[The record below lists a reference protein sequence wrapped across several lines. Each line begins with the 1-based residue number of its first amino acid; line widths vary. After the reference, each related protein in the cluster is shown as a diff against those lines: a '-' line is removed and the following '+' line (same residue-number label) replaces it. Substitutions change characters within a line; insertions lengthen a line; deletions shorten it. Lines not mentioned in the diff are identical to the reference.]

1 MKNNTPFVLAGPLL
15 RHCSP
20 TELNFWLVTNAACEI
35 ELQLFDD
42 NNHNLLQRALKEP
55 EHRQIRMGRDCVM
68 HLLQVK
74 LGHLLPENRLI
85 QYELLLGDQRIPV
98 SQSTDGLC
106 YPGYHHPGFVINS
119 RIDNLLHGSCRK
131 PHHPS
136 EDGLLQVDRVLED
149 TQASPKQRPA
159 MLILS
164 GDQVYADDVAGPM
177 LVAIHQLIEK
187 LGLFDE
193 HWQGTETNCSQ
204 QLFSDPNCYYQREA
218 LLPADKASQKM
229 LERLFA
235 GASKPIFTSSGA
247 HNHLISFSEM
257 LAMYLLVWSP
267 ECWQWVDLAAGEQRI
282 PVKHCARYR
291 QEKAIIQD
299 FSANL
304 KQIRRALAHIPSY
317 MIFDDHDVTD
327 DWNLSRSWEESAYGH
342 PFSKRII
349 GNALLAYFLCQGW
362 GNKPENYPELLAQ
375 TLPRFTDK
383 GIEDHDQLL
392 DIMLRWEHWHYYLD
406 TQPKLIVLDTRTHR
420 WRSES
425 KASKPSGLMDWESL
439 TELQQQLIG
448 EDAVIMVSPAPIF
461 GVKLIEVVQRIFTFF
476 GKALLVD
483 AENWMAHPGA
493 ANVLLNIFRHHKTPP
508 HFVILSGDVH
518 YSFVYNVTLRFRRHS
533 PEILQITS
541 SGIKNTF
548 PERLLRWFDGLNRWL
563 FASRS
568 PLNYFTKR
576 RRMLIKRRQPEHAD
590 GVLLNQSGIGQV
602 LLNED
607 YEKIRARVLS
617 SKGTIEFK

>member
-1 MKNNTPFVLAGPLL
+1 MQNLKQTVLAGPIL
-15 RHCSP
+15 RHSSP
-20 TELNFWLVTNAACEI
+20 TELNFWLVTSAACEI
-35 ELQLFDD
+35 EFQLFLTPEQP
-42 NNHNLLQRALKEP
+42 LLKQTLGQP
-55 EHRQIRMGRDCVM
+55 EHQQIPLGQHCFM
-68 HLLQVK
+68 HLLHIPVD
-74 LGHLLPENRLI
+74 HPLPEDTLLS
-85 QYELLLGDQRIPV
+85 YDLLLGKQRCPV
-98 SQSTDGLC
+98 SKMLSDLC
-106 YPGYHHPGFVINS
+106 YPGHNLPGFVLSS

-131 PHHPS
+131 PHHSS
-136 EDGLLQVDRVLED
+136 EDGMLQVDHLI
-149 TQASPKQRPA
+149 ASSEQDLTQRPA
-159 MLILS
+159 LLMLS
-164 GDQVYADDVAGPM
+164 GDQIYADDVAGPM
-177 LVAIHQLIEK
+177 LVAIHQLIDT
-187 LGLFDE
+187 LGLYDE
-193 HWQGTETNCSQ
+193 TWQGTKTNCSQ
-204 QLFSDPNCYYQREA
+204 KLYSDPHCYYQRES

-229 LERLFA
+229 LERLFT
-235 GASKPIFTSSGA
+235 GASKPIFTASGA
-247 HNHLISFSEM
+247 HNHLISFSEVI
-257 LAMYLLVWSP
+257 AMYLLVWSP
-267 ECWQWVDLAAGEQRI
+267 ECWQRIDLEAGENRI
-282 PVKHCARYR
+282 PTQHRARYR
-291 QEKAIIQD
+291 QEMAAIKA

-304 KQIRRALAHIPSY
+304 TSVRRALAHLPCY

-327 DWNLSRSWEESAYGH
+327 DWNLSRAWEESAYHH

-362 GNKPENYPELLAQ
+362 GNKPENYSDLLTD
-375 TLPRFTDK
+375 TLPHFSEK
-383 GIEDHDQLL
+383 GIGEHDQLI
-392 DIMLRWEHWHYYLD
+392 DKMLKWEHWHYHLD
-406 TQPKLIVLDTRTHR
+406 TTPKLIVLDTRTHR

-425 KASKPSGLMDWESL
+425 NAAKPSGLMDWESL
-439 TELQQQLIG
+439 SELQQQLIG
-448 EDAVIMVSPAPIF
+448 ENAVIMVSPAPVF

-518 YSFVYNVTLRFRRHS
+518 YSFVYNVTLRFRANS

-548 PERLLRWFDGLNRWL
+548 PKGLLRWFDRLNRWL

-576 RRMLIKRRQPEHAD
+576 RRMRVKRRQPEGTD

-602 LLNED
+602 LLNDD

-617 SKGTIEFK
+617 NKGVTEFR